1 MSSQSAP
8 ILTVGTITGSEIYVS
23 WTGAEDATSFSYIVD
38 GVEDTGASFGPS
50 AARFANL
57 TPLTEYDII
66 IRAIYTDSE
75 NTVEVPSATTS
86 VTTGMPDPPTLPV
99 LEATVISTTQINISW
114 TGGYGATSYT
124 YLLNNVAVTPSVN
137 NGIIDNTAVLDV
149 SSNITSFTIVVTAV
163 NIAASTSSEPVTIL
177 TLPPTKPVL
186 LETISTGGKFAY
198 ISWTG
203 GDGATSYTYTIT
215 GSSHEESS
223 FLDNGL
229 SGKSIG
235 IKISPED
242 VLSEYSVIITATNVI
257 GSTNSDPIA
266 TGIAQ
271 SGFLQNINSLTTYNV
286 TSSGFTLSWY
296 DGRTF
301 IPTQKIYEYSIA
313 TDTSNNTIIPTS
325 VSLEN
330 HPFTATFTG
339 LTLSSQNYNIILKI
353 TAFFNFGGEIANKS
367 ETTSLTFTQVDPPTQ
382 PVVTVGTVTGTTISI
397 SWTGGDNATSYTYA
411 LESVTGF
418 NDLQMNTPVL
428 LDPTND
434 NGLEGKSATYT
445 GLTPSTTYN
454 ITVTAVNS
462 GGSLGSVVSTTTS
475 APPAPPTA
483 EAITQLKDTFNSAII
498 AAGSGSSAAEQV
510 QAASSAINAAIAANV
525 APATLVA
532 AALTASISSPAVLT
546 ALVDSPVFIGATISV
561 SSAVA
566 QTLYAS
572 FAVQTIDT
580 TLPLTVNFPAADGSV
595 TAPAAG
601 ANSKLAIDLNGTDK
615 YVPFRGTTGY
625 GIRLTNGVQRFVT
638 PTDVS
643 GTVVST
649 GDVLTF
655 TLTGG
660 ATLSFTVADLDI
672 VLAPYTAPPSIVCFL
687 GSAPVLTPS
696 GYRRI
701 DRIEL
706 GDLVCTPTGTAKVEA
721 IKKQSYK
728 ASKFTN
734 PYVIPEGTYNA
745 NRRLLISPRH
755 KVAVNGKMIEA
766 KDLGLEQEAQKGD
779 IIYYNLQITK
789 TSNMIVAGVEVESL
803 APLVRITISREAFN
817 YILATRHGGVL
828 TEEIKSKCRFL
839 PDGTVSV
846 PSIKN

>member
-8 ILTVGTITGSEIYVS
+8 ILSVGTITGSEIYVS
-23 WTGAEDATSFSYIVD
+23 WTGATNATSFSYMID

-57 TPLTEYDII
+57 TPLTGYNITVV
-66 IRAIYTDSE
+66 ATYTDSE
-75 NTVEVPSATTS
+75 GATVSVPSTTVS
-86 VTTGMPDPPTLPV
+86 LTTLQPV
-99 LEATVISTTQINISW
+99 
-114 TGGYGATSYT
+114 
-124 YLLNNVAVTPSVN
+124 
-137 NGIIDNTAVLDV
+137 
-149 SSNITSFTIVVTAV
+149 
-163 NIAASTSSEPVTIL
+163 
-177 TLPPTKPVL
+177 PTKPHGSENVSVRSAGTF
-186 LETISTGGKFAY
+186 TIE
-198 ISWTG
+198 WTG
-203 GDGATSYTYTIT
+203 GDGATSYTYSLD
-215 GSSHEESS
+215 GSGATPSN
-223 FLDNGL
+223 DNGFSL
-229 SGKSIG
+229 KSAIFIDSSGG
-235 IKISPED
+235 GT
-242 VLSEYSVIITATNVI
+242 YTVIITATNEY
-257 GSTNSDPIA
+257 GSTSSDPFTATSGNGKGDGSQITNIEEIYVDNVSA
-266 TGIAQ
+266 TGFTLHWQ
-271 SGFLQNINSLTTYNV
+271 GGQYTGNENSLTYAYLL
-286 TSSGFTLSWY
+286 G
-296 DGRTF
+296 D
-301 IPTQKIYEYSIA
+301 SIA
-313 TDTSNNTIIPTS
+313 NGEYITPSS
-325 VSLEN
+325 SSLIVA
-330 HPFTATFTG
+330 PFYATFTG
-339 LTLSSQNYNIILKI
+339 L
-353 TAFFNFGGEIANKS
+353 
-367 ETTSLTFTQVDPPTQ
+367 SLTNSLYYITFTIGSTLIGVGQVSNAVSFTVTQVDPPTQ
-382 PVVTVGTVTGTTISI
+382 PVVTVGTVTGTTVSL
-397 SWTGGDNATSYTYA
+397 SWTGGNNATSYTYTLNGTSA
-411 LESVTGF
+411 T
-418 NDLQMNTPVL
+418 
-428 LDPTND
+428 PTN
-434 NGLEGKSATYT
+434 NNVSGKSATFT
-445 GLTPSTTYN
+445 GLSASTAYA
-454 ITVTAVNS
+454 IIVTAVNS
-462 GGSLGSVVSTTTS
+462 GGNAASSSVSTTTS
-475 APPAPPTA
+475 APPAAPTA
-483 EAITQLKDTFNSAII
+483 EAITELKDTFNSAII
-498 AAGSGSSAAEQV
+498 AAGSGSSEAEQL
-510 QAASSAINAAIAANV
+510 QAASSAIIAAIAANV

-561 SSAVA
+561 PSAVA

-649 GDVLTF
+649 GDVITF

-817 YILATRHGGVL
+817 YILTTRHGGVL

-846 PSIKN
+846 PSIKH